1 MNKLIVL
8 LLLALLAAP
17 AVAQDKTADKPKTPK
32 RAEKEKEKFY
42 DFDNLLIDGEL
53 KAPNAF
59 FSSARQRVRWGRLL
73 RLRKSFV
80 PDLMSTDKAP
90 VLREGSEK

>member
-1 MNKLIVL
+1 VRLKRLLIVL
-8 LLLALLAAP
+8 LVFTSVP
-17 AVAQDKTADKPKTPK
+17 VFAQEKKEKPK
-32 RAEKEKEKFY
+32 RGEKFY

-59 FSSARQRVRWGRLL
+59 FSSARQRVKWGRLL

-80 PDLMSTDKAP
+80 PDLMSTDKDP
-90 VLREGSEK
+90 VLRK